1 MAYTYS
7 PSKGQITA
15 TFGPCLVQPY
25 WPYPPG
31 DLAPWSGGVSLIVN
45 GDLNAQDSLE
55 IGLANYHKLYLINLD
70 DGPISEKTEVLHI
83 TMGYRHWLANF
94 ISVSASLY
102 TDYPH
107 GEVQLQHAQSNPTAS
122 TETSAHRN
130 VNYGI
135 DLSAQAELTRWSTS
149 SLILDARYSRALT
162 KKANEFADNYN
173 MMIGLKYIIQDTT
186 KVSQNRQEAL

>member
-1 MAYTYS
+1 M
-7 PSKGQITA
+7 
-15 TFGPCLVQPY
+15 VQPY

-31 DLAPWSGGVSLIVN
+31 DLAPWSGGTSLIVN
-45 GDLNAQDSLE
+45 GDLNSQGSLE

-94 ISVSASLY
+94 ISVAASLY
-102 TDYPH
+102 SDYPH
-107 GEVQLQHAQSNPTAS
+107 GEVQLQHSNSNSAAF

-135 DLSAQAELTRWSTS
+135 DISAQAELIQWSS
-149 SLILDARYSRALT
+149 SSILIDGRYSRAVT
-162 KKANEFADNYN
+162 KKTNEFADNYN
-173 MMIGLKYIIQDTT
+173 FMLGLKYIIQDTT
-186 KVSQNRQEAL
+186 KISQNGQGNL